1 MQTGKVMPH
10 GPTLKAKR
18 LTGPQWFVDSD
29 ITGDFK
35 NIDHDM
41 LRELLKKR
49 LEDTQF
55 FDLIRDMLTAGS
67 VEDWQFHKTYCGTPQ
82 GGSVSPML
90 ANISL
95 HALDAC
101 MEQKTQA
108 CDQGKARHQT
118 TEWLNTTCYVWDDR
132 KRRDARKG
140 DPNPAARTK
149 QERYEQK
156 IRELSAKQKRLPASD
171 PLDLHDSRLCSVRY
185 AADSLIG
192 VIGNTQEAET
202 RFKDSKTWLSGIS
215 RSAKLL

>member
-1 MQTGKVMPH
+1 MILERSDEPLCKDRAQGCRPGKSCH
-10 GPTLKAKR
+10 TALRSRQKGW
-18 LTGPQWFVDSD
+18 TGPQWFVDSD

-82 GGSVSPML
+82 GGIASPML

-101 MEQKTQA
+101 MAQK
-108 CDQGKARHQT
+108 
-118 TEWLNTTCYVWDDR
+118 
-132 KRRDARKG
+132 
-140 DPNPAARTK
+140 
-149 QERYEQK
+149 
-156 IRELSAKQKRLPASD
+156 
-171 PLDLHDSRLCSVRY
+171 
-185 AADSLIG
+185 
-192 VIGNTQEAET
+192 
-202 RFKDSKTWLSGIS
+202 
-215 RSAKLL
+215 